1 MAGRQSLVLPQYEG
15 GLKYGQRQLLAR
27 EGTPSY
33 RSDRATSPSPLH
45 FILQRNYCLSDSV

>member
-1 MAGRQSLVLPQYEG
+1 VAGRQSLVLPQYEG

-45 FILQRNYCLSDSV
+45 FVLQRNYCLSDSV